1 MRDLPITSEDVAE
14 QVVAYHHYQAM
25 QQKQLFFI
33 YCGELTHDMMTS
45 ILQVSDLKLQEL
57 KATNRKK
64 KNVINILIEC
74 LQNVISHG
82 QEEGVPEL
90 NKGCIVALGHEAE
103 SYTIIAG
110 NHLNKKDADRLKSR
124 LDEVARLDAATI
136 HTLYL
141 EQLSKAEISDKGGA
155 GLGLLRILRE
165 SNQQLAYTLKPVTNE
180 NFFFSLQIQV
190 HA

>member
-1 MRDLPITSEDVAE
+1 M
-14 QVVAYHHYQAM
+14 
-25 QQKQLFFI
+25 FFI
-33 YCGELTHDMMTS
+33 YCGALTHEMMTS
-45 ILQVSDLKLQEL
+45 ILQVSDVKLQEL

-82 QEEGVPEL
+82 QEGEQTDTQ
-90 NKGCIVALGHEAE
+90 GCIVALGHENQ

-110 NHLNKKDADRLKSR
+110 NHLNKEDAERLKSR
-124 LDEVARLDAATI
+124 LDEVVHLDAETI
-136 HTLYL
+136 HSLYL
-141 EQLSKAEISDKGGA
+141 DQMSKAEISDKGGA

-165 SNQQLAYTLKPVTNE
+165 SNRQLAYTLKPITSD

>member
-1 MRDLPITSEDVAE
+1 
-14 QVVAYHHYQAM
+14 M

-33 YCGELTHDMMTS
+33 YCGSLTHDLMTT
-45 ILQVSDLKLQEL
+45 ILHVSDLKLQEL

-74 LQNVISHG
+74 LQNVMRHG
-82 QEEGVPEL
+82 QDDAIPIEGQ
-90 NKGCIVALGHEAE
+90 GCIVALGHENQ

-110 NHLNKKDADRLKSR
+110 NHLNRRDAERLKSR
-124 LDEVARLDAATI
+124 LDEVVHLDSASI
-136 HTLYL
+136 HSLYL
-141 EQLSKAEISDKGGA
+141 DQMAKAEISDKGGA

-165 SNQQLAYTLKPVTNE
+165 SNQQLAYSLRPVTNE
-180 NFFFSLQIQV
+180 NFFFSLQVQV